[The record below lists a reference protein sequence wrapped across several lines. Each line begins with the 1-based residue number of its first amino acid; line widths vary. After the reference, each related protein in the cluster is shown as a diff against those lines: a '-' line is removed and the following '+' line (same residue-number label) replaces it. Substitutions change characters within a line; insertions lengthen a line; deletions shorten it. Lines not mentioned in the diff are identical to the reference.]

1 MVINKRLGI
10 SKPHGRS
17 REDPVKKAF
26 PIALMVVGLVFLVAG
41 GYTINRG
48 WDAKDQVKSELV
60 AQNIVTPEDA
70 RVPNVQVTSA
80 SSAKV
85 MADIINKH
93 ALEATGGLTYSE
105 MGRFAN
111 KQNTPVGT
119 NNEDDAVKDANGK
132 PVSNNLRNTALTA
145 ANLRTSLYSS
155 IMAFNV
161 ADLVMGLGLM
171 IIVLGVATSGLGVAL
186 AGMAIPAFAR
196 RLHVEPVAAEVH
208 A

>member
-1 MVINKRLGI
+1 M
-10 SKPHGRS
+10 
-17 REDPVKKAF
+17 KKAF
-26 PIALMVVGLVFLVAG
+26 PIALMIVGLVFLAAG
-41 GYTINRG
+41 GYTIKRG

-60 AQNIVTPEDA
+60 AQNIVTPDDA
-70 RVPNVQVTSA
+70 RVPGVQVNSA

-85 MADIINKH
+85 MADIINHH

-111 KQNTPVGT
+111 KEGTPKGT
-119 NNEDDAVKDANGK
+119 DDAKAAVLDATGK
-132 PVSNNLRNTALTA
+132 PVANNLRNTALTA

-171 IIVLGVATSGLGVAL
+171 IIVLGFATAGLGVAL
-186 AGMAIPAFAR
+186 GALSIPR
-196 RLHVEPVAAEVH
+196 LGYKLHVEPLVAEHTV
-208 A
+208 

>member
-1 MVINKRLGI
+1 M
-10 SKPHGRS
+10 
-17 REDPVKKAF
+17 KKAF
-26 PIALMVVGLVFLVAG
+26 PIALMIVGLVFLAAG
-41 GYTINRG
+41 GYTIKRG

-70 RVPNVQVTSA
+70 RVPNIHVNSA

-85 MADIINKH
+85 MADIINHH
-93 ALEATGGLTYSE
+93 ALESTGGLTYSE
-105 MGRFAN
+105 MGRF
-111 KQNTPVGT
+111 QNQQGTPVGT
-119 NNEDDAVKDANGK
+119 NNEADAVKDANGK

-171 IIVLGVATSGLGVAL
+171 ILVLGLATGGLGVAL
-186 AGMAIPAFAR
+186 GGLAIPALAR
-196 RLHVEPVAAEVH
+196 KLHVEPVAAEVH